1 MYVLCNW
8 EGIQAKRKTFFNIFE
23 LTQNYLYNYKLP
35 VVYFNLPNYKLP
47 VVYFNLP
54 NLPLSQEIL
63 HLPYLFL
70 LKYVYLANP
79 I

>member
-35 VVYFNLPNYKLP
+35 VVYFNLPN
-47 VVYFNLP
+47 
-54 NLPLSQEIL
+54 LPLSQEIL